1 MSNFGFISIGSHT
14 GYWLEDELK
23 NYSNKKIILI
33 EPVKYNLVELKERV
47 KSYTNIV
54 IEEVAI
60 SDKDETLPFYFIKR
74 SSIEKLKKH
83 WASGIG
89 SFDKK
94 HILNH
99 RSKRFQVTEDDIETT
114 SIKCLSFNSLKIKH
128 SITSIDKLMLDVEG
142 AEYKILKS
150 IDLKETLIKN
160 IMFEKKHFDGI
171 FNEGNKLQEIKE
183 ILTSNGY
190 QLLEIDKENILAKK
204 K

>member
-171 FNEGNKLQEIKE
+171 FNEGIKLQEIKD
-183 ILTSNGY
+183 ILISNGY
-190 QLLEIDKENILAKK
+190 QLLEIDKEKILAKK
-204 K
+204 E

>member
-150 IDLKETLIKN
+150 INLKETLIKN

-183 ILTSNGY
+183 ILISNGY

-204 K
+204 E

>member
-1 MSNFGFISIGSHT
+1 LSNFGFISIGSHT
-14 GYWLEDELK
+14 GYWLEEELK
-23 NYSNKKIILI
+23 KFSDKKVILI
-33 EPVKYNLVELKERV
+33 EPVEYNLSELKERV
-47 KSYTNIV
+47 KNYTNII
-54 IEEVAI
+54 IEKVAI

-74 SSIEKLKKH
+74 SSIEKLNKH

-89 SFDKK
+89 SFDKN

-99 RSKRFQVTEDDIETT
+99 RSKRFQVTDDDIETT
-114 SIKCLSFNSLKIKH
+114 SVECLSFNSLKKKH

-171 FNEGNKLQEIKE
+171 FNEGIKLQEIKD
-183 ILTSNGY
+183 ILISNGY

-204 K
+204 E

>member
-1 MSNFGFISIGSHT
+1 LSNFGFISIGSHT

-114 SIKCLSFNSLKIKH
+114 SVKCLSFNSLKKKH

-204 K
+204 E